1 MKKVVGL
8 LLSVVMLSSFY
19 VASPAKVSAATPI
32 VVSTTIVVPAGE
44 TFNGNGQT
52 YIANASTLG
61 DGSQAENQ
69 KPIFRLEKNAT
80 LKNVII
86 GAPGADGVHC
96 YGNATISNVT
106 WQDVGEDAL
115 TLKASGTV
123 NITGGGAYKAY
134 DKVFQANASGQSTL
148 RTSEPTTSAS
158 WPART
163 AEPPTP

>member
-52 YIANASTLG
+52 YVANASTLG

-86 GAPGADGVHC
+86 GAPGADGCTVM
-96 YGNATISNVT
+96 
-106 WQDVGEDAL
+106 E
-115 TLKASGTV
+115 TL
-123 NITGGGAYKAY
+123 
-134 DKVFQANASGQSTL
+134 QSL
-148 RTSEPTTSAS
+148 M
-158 WPART
+158 
-163 AEPPTP
+163 